1 MAAAAIIKQMM
12 FEHRRSPFARNNMV
26 FWWWWIV
33 ADVHHLTQFTYN
45 EGRTPAKQIN
55 ALVTA
60 VLILPRCCVSHDTD
74 WRKSYWTINRSPE
87 AAGAAQKVAAPV
99 TCEPIRSGLQDLK
112 NELKKVSPLQS
123 LSAHRIPNKDRRPR
137 IV

>member
-33 ADVHHLTQFTYN
+33 ADAHHLTQFTYN

-60 VLILPRCCVSHDTD
+60 VSILPHYCVSHDTD
-74 WRKSYWTINRSPE
+74 WQKSYWTINRNPE

-112 NELKKVSPLQS
+112 NELKKVSPLQKS
-123 LSAHRIPNKDRRPR
+123 ECSPHPQ
-137 IV
+137 